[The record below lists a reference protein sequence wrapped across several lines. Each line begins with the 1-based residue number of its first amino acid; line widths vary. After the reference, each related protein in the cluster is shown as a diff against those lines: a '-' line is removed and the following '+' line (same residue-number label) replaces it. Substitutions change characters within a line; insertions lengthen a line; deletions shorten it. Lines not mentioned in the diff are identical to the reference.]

1 MNIRQTRQ
9 HTERDLHCI
18 FKIEATF
25 FPDGIQKQGTSV
37 KLCHQIMVDRIAFF
51 HLAIVNIADDV
62 DVFVGIQFLAELD
75 LIDLLA
81 LEELFTR
88 NALELVDLHE
98 IHHIVWAK
106 SCI

>member
-1 MNIRQTRQ
+1 MNKRQTAQ
-9 HTERDLHCI
+9 HTQDNL
-18 FKIEATF
+18 
-25 FPDGIQKQGTSV
+25 DGIFQIERTILLDGFIKQHAAI
-37 KLCHQIMVDRIAFF
+37 KLSDQIMVDRIAFF